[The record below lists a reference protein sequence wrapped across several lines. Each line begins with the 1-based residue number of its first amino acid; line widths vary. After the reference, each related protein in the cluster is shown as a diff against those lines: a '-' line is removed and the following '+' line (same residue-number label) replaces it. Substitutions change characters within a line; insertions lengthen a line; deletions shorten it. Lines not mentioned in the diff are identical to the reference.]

1 MDSIFCSSLSAHSL
15 NMSKLQTNADDC
27 ADGIPIPIVK
37 LNRWTIVVS
46 VIVALILQQPL
57 ITTALF
63 VVLLLAT
70 MFGPRGSLIFQIGK
84 RAFAK
89 QNLTA
94 PREDRRLMRFN
105 NTIAVVMLG
114 IAQIAFVAGAPVV
127 GWTLG
132 IAIVIAASVALA
144 GFCVGCFFYYQF
156 RLQKTRLFG

>member
-1 MDSIFCSSLSAHSL
+1 
-15 NMSKLQTNADDC
+15 MSKLQTNSDDC

-37 LNRWTIVVS
+37 LNRWVIVVS

-70 MFGPRGSLIFQIGK
+70 VFGPRGSLIFQVGK
-84 RAFAK
+84 RVFAK

-127 GWTLG
+127 GWALA

-144 GFCVGCFFYYQF
+144 GFCIGCFFYYQF

>member
-1 MDSIFCSSLSAHSL
+1 
-15 NMSKLQTNADDC
+15 MSKTQTNSDAC
-27 ADGIPIPIVK
+27 ADGIPDPIVK
-37 LNRWTIVVS
+37 LNRWIIVVS

-70 MFGPRGSLIFQIGK
+70 VLGPRGSLIFQIGK
-84 RAFAK
+84 RIFAK

-114 IAQIAFVAGAPVV
+114 IAQITFVAGAPVV